1 MLTEE
6 ETPLVLILDSDET
19 GATLQMDI
27 DGDLMDDMNA
37 ILQKLRTETS
47 ELKTEVLK
55 LKTRFDIDY
64 CRDNNDKLKNLTGLQ
79 AFPKLMLL
87 YQFLE
92 PYYDIYQTD

>member
-1 MLTEE
+1 M
-6 ETPLVLILDSDET
+6 VLILDSDET

-64 CRDNNDKLKNLTGLQ
+64 CRDNNDKLKNLDSIES
-79 AFPKLMLL
+79 FMKLRLDLSNM
-87 YQFLE
+87 FFSR
-92 PYYDIYQTD
+92 